1 MGVLCELLVECN
13 TSLVLATV
21 TTAANAAAAAALF
34 CYTFDLNKQC
44 VHSRWRAARP
54 LNPLAIHSVS
64 IL

>member
-13 TSLVLATV
+13 TGLVLATV
-21 TTAANAAAAAALF
+21 TTAANAAAALF

-44 VHSRWRAARP
+44 VHSSWRAARP